1 MEITK
6 NALKILELFRKEL
19 FLKISIR
26 EIMKKINSKSYQRVY
41 EAVEDLAKK
50 KVLISEK
57 LGNTNLTS
65 LSLYREAIL
74 LLGFLDEKEATKLP
88 NYSKILNIKEIS
100 DYLIIVTGSYAKGN
114 PNKKSDMDLVI
125 VVPDKENVVSVQK
138 LVENQTMLFVPSIH
152 LYVFKKKD
160 FIEMLKSKEENYGKE
175 IVKNRVILK
184 NAQMFYELVKEAI
197 ENGYKESN
205 SRDTGID

>member
-57 LGNTNLTS
+57 LGNINLIS
-65 LSLYREAIL
+65 LSFYREAIL

-88 NYSKILNIKEIS
+88 NYSKILDIKEIS

-114 PNKKSDMDLVI
+114 YNKKSDMDLVI

-160 FIEMLKSKEENYGKE
+160 FIEMLKDKKDNYGKE
-175 IVKNRVILK
+175 IVKNKIILK
-184 NAQMFYELVKEAI
+184 NAQMFYELIKEAI
-197 ENGYKESN
+197 ESGYK
-205 SRDTGID
+205 G

>member
-57 LGNTNLTS
+57 LGNTNLIS
-65 LSLYREAIL
+65 LSFYREAIL

-88 NYSKILNIKEIS
+88 NYSKILDIKEIS
-100 DYLIIVTGSYAKGN
+100 DYLIVVTGSYAKGN

-125 VVPDKENVVSVQK
+125 IVPDKENIVSVQK
-138 LVENQTMLFVPSIH
+138 LVENQTMLFVPPIH

-175 IVKNRVILK
+175 IVKNRVIFK

-197 ENGYKESN
+197 ENGYK
-205 SRDTGID
+205 G

>member
-6 NALKILELFRKEL
+6 NALKILKLFRKEI

-57 LGNTNLTS
+57 LGNTNLIS
-65 LSLYREAIL
+65 LSFYREAIL

-88 NYSKILNIKEIS
+88 NYSKIIDIREIS
-100 DYLIIVTGSYAKGN
+100 DFLIMVTGSYAKGN

-125 VVPDKENVVSVQK
+125 IVPDKENIVSVQK
-138 LVENQTMLFVPSIH
+138 LVENQTMLFVPPIH

-197 ENGYKESN
+197 ENGYK
-205 SRDTGID
+205 G

>member
-6 NALKILELFRKEL
+6 NALKILELFRKKL
-19 FLKISIR
+19 FLKIGIR

-57 LGNTNLTS
+57 LGNTNLIS
-65 LSLYREAIL
+65 LSFYREAIL
-74 LLGFLDEKEATKLP
+74 LLGFLDEKEATKMP
-88 NYSKILNIKEIS
+88 NYSKILDIKEIS
-100 DYLIIVTGSYAKGN
+100 DYLILVAGSYAKGN
-114 PNKKSDMDLVI
+114 TNKKSDMDLVI

-138 LVENQTMLFVPSIH
+138 LVENQTMLFVPPIH
-152 LYVFKKKD
+152 LYIFKKKD

-175 IVKNRVILK
+175 IVKSRVIFK

-197 ENGYKESN
+197 ENGYK
-205 SRDTGID
+205 G